1 MTAEEIIDLL
11 HLAVWTATVACAPAI
26 IAAMVI
32 GTAIALLQA
41 LTQVQEAT
49 LTFVPKI
56 AAVLL
61 AILVSSTFIGA
72 SLYKLTEASFGRIAA
87 PHR

>member
-11 HLAVWTATVACAPAI
+11 HLAMWTVTVACGPAI
-26 IAAMVI
+26 LAAMVI
-32 GTAIALLQA
+32 GTVIALLQA

-49 LTFVPKI
+49 LAFVPKI
-56 AAVLL
+56 VAVLV
-61 AILVSSTFIGA
+61 AILVSSTLIGA
-72 SLYKLTEASFGRIAA
+72 SLYKLTEASYGRIAS